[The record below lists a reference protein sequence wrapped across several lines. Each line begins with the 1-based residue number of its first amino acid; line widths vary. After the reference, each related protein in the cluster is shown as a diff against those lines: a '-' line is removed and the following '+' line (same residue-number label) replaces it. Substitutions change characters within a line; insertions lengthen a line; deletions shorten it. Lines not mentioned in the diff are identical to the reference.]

1 MSRSLVAHKFSRLRI
16 AFGAACA
23 LVVTASTPALA
34 CNPFE
39 LLFGGCRET
48 QVLRPS
54 APIYYEPS
62 QPAAARH
69 VERPKVAHVP
79 GATATGGGVSGR
91 QKPMAATPDAPVG
104 SLALFEKDKTLRA
117 GDVVVTK
124 DGFRVY
130 KGGGV
135 FAHIAQD
142 GGSLSRLE
150 KASMA
155 RNAVEAQVRIVQAGA
170 KAPESAPVASAPVA
184 RTLKMSSTPI
194 GLREHA
200 RARLTTVA
208 DGG

>member
-1 MSRSLVAHKFSRLRI
+1 MSCSLVAHKISRLRI

-39 LLFGGCRET
+39 LLFGNCRET
-48 QVLRPS
+48 QVFRPA
-54 APIYYEPS
+54 APVYYEPAA
-62 QPAAARH
+62 PAIRH
-69 VERPKVAHVP
+69 QAERPKTGHASI
-79 GATATGGGVSGR
+79 ATGGGVSVR
-91 QKPMAATPDAPVG
+91 QKPMTATPAAPVG
-104 SLALFEKDKTLRA
+104 SLALFEKDKTLRV

-135 FAHIAQD
+135 FAQIAHD

-155 RNAVEAQVRIVQAGA
+155 RNAVEAQVQIVEASA
-170 KAPESAPVASAPVA
+170 KTPEPAPVASAPVA
-184 RTLKMSSTPI
+184 QTIKVSSAPI

-200 RARLTTVA
+200 RARLATVA
-208 DGG
+208 AGG

>member
-1 MSRSLVAHKFSRLRI
+1 MSCSLVAHKISRLRI

-48 QVLRPS
+48 QVFRP
-54 APIYYEPS
+54 APPVSYEPA
-62 QPAAARH
+62 PAAAR
-69 VERPKVAHVP
+69 VERPKAP
-79 GATATGGGVSGR
+79 YAQSATATGAGVSGK
-91 QKPMAATPDAPVG
+91 QKPMAATPSAPVG
-104 SLALFEKDKTLRA
+104 SLALFEKDKTMRV

-124 DGFRVY
+124 EGFRVY

-135 FAHIAQD
+135 FAQIAHD
-142 GGSLSRLE
+142 GGSLAKLE

-155 RNAVEAQVRIVQAGA
+155 RNAVEAQVQIVRTSV
-170 KAPESAPVASAPVA
+170 KAPAPTPVASAPAGETV
-184 RTLKMSSTPI
+184 RISSMAV

-200 RARLTTVA
+200 RTRLTTVA

>member
-1 MSRSLVAHKFSRLRI
+1 MSRSLVAQKFSRLRI

-39 LLFGGCRET
+39 MLFGGCRET

-54 APIYYEPS
+54 APVYYEPA
-62 QPAAARH
+62 QPADARR
-69 VERPKVAHVP
+69 VERPKVAHAP
-79 GATATGGGVSGR
+79 AATATGGVSGK
-91 QKPMAATPDAPVG
+91 QKPMAATPAAPVG
-104 SLALFEKDKTLRA
+104 SLALFEKDKTMRV

-135 FAHIAQD
+135 FAQIAHD

-155 RNAVEAQVRIVQAGA
+155 RNAVEAQVQIVQASA
-170 KAPESAPVASAPVA
+170 RTVQPAPVAAAPAVQPIKVSAA
-184 RTLKMSSTPI
+184 PI